1 MHTAKGVDMEE
12 TLKRISK
19 VVDKISEDV
28 TQLLVSDGRKHERIK
43 SLESTRKWTFGI
55 LGTIIA
61 AVVIG
66 VFI

>member
-1 MHTAKGVDMEE
+1 MEE
-12 TLKRISK
+12 TIRRISE

-43 SLESTRKWTFGI
+43 SLESTRRWGFTI

-61 AVVIG
+61 AVIIG